1 MPPSTLGHNI
11 KVLSICLDF
20 LEFLRRLLPLPVFLS
35 CASSI
40 KRFKSDSWPNTRVA
54 SQLNPPRGKK
64 GRKKALVLNTDN
76 KKSISADTRPHPH
89 PDTETGQ
96 SKRRELS
103 TSCFTFGKCKIFF
116 KRVYMEPKLVPPSK
130 FCLLSLST
138 PTPPITTPH
147 TLGTKA

>member
-1 MPPSTLGHNI
+1 MESLGRKKCECLGHSLTVQWLRLQAFTAKGSGSVPGWGTKIPQDKRGGQKKMPPSTLGHNI

-89 PDTETGQ
+89 PDTETG
-96 SKRRELS
+96 
-103 TSCFTFGKCKIFF
+103 
-116 KRVYMEPKLVPPSK
+116 
-130 FCLLSLST
+130 
-138 PTPPITTPH
+138 
-147 TLGTKA
+147 